1 MLKQTPFARATRK
14 SGRPGD
20 SPIIR
25 AIFSRV
31 FQITWPWVALGL
43 SITCLLGSTG
53 GAQTREGDED
63 QVRAAYLYNFAK
75 FVEWPA
81 GKQGKD
87 DPVHICTIGN
97 DRLAEVLQQTV
108 AGKQANGRLLEA
120 RRLASVKDSS
130 ACEILFIGWTDQK
143 RTLEILGALRKSPI
157 LTVTESEH
165 FAALGAMVNLVHKD
179 GSIELEIN
187 PEMAEA
193 AGLKI
198 SSRLLVVAQV
208 VRTNNR
214 SGAQP

>member
-1 MLKQTPFARATRK
+1 MLNQTSFASATGK
-14 SGRPGD
+14 SGLSGD
-20 SPIIR
+20 SPPIR
-25 AIFSRV
+25 AAWRRLAD
-31 FQITWPWVALGL
+31 ITRLVALGL
-43 SITCLLGSTG
+43 SMTCLCGTTG
-53 GAQTREGDED
+53 VAQTREGDED

-75 FVEWPA
+75 FVEWP
-81 GKQGKD
+81 GGTQGKD

-97 DRLAEVLQQTV
+97 DRLGEVLQQTV
-108 AGKQANGRLLEA
+108 AGKRANGRLVEA

-130 ACEILFIGWTDQK
+130 ACEILFIGGTDPK
-143 RTLEILGALRKSPI
+143 RTLEILGALRRAPV
-157 LTVTESEH
+157 LTVTEGEH
-165 FAALGAMVNLVHKD
+165 FAALGAMVNLVRKD

-208 VRTNNR
+208 VKTSAR